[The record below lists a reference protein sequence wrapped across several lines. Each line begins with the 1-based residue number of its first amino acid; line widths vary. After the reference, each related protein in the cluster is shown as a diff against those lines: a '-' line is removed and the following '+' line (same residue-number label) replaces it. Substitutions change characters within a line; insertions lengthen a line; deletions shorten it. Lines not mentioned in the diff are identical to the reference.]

1 MKSTLNVSK
10 AAIMSSTLEV
20 SGDILVNSL
29 TVGKGT
35 GIGNTAVGYQALY
48 DNTDG
53 SYNVAIGNTS
63 LRKNETGY
71 NNTAVGPKS
80 LYSNTTGHGNTAV
93 GYETL
98 YSNKTGV
105 LNTAIG
111 NRVLVSNTTGANN
124 TATGHA
130 SLLFNTTGG
139 QNCGY
144 GYATL
149 HNNTVGTHNVA
160 MGFQTLYSN
169 TVGNYNTGTGN
180 SALLNNINGTHNVA
194 NGASALSSNTS
205 GSFNAAVGFQSLLR
219 NTSTS
224 ENTAIG
230 HRAGWDVSNSS
241 ASQNTFIGAQT
252 GFDVSINDYTY
263 STALGYGASINDHN
277 QIMLG
282 RSQETV
288 EVPGM
293 LNVSKAATLKSTLNV
308 SKAATMAS
316 TLAVTGK
323 TTLHND
329 VSMNSNVDISGDLVI
344 NGNLSVN
351 QQQNT
356 SVINTTV
363 NDYQLIV
370 TEDLSLNGKL
380 SASGDVSLNAD
391 VDISGNLE
399 VKNFTYFNNH
409 VYPTTDDAIDI
420 GSPDFKIRDLYLST
434 SSLWLGDDHKI
445 DVSGGEM
452 KFRKRKTSRMPKV
465 FSNRTIGD
473 VRTAL
478 SLDESVGISDIK
490 LGQWLQYARTIDG
503 GVNGKTG
510 RQLSVQDIFGKDAD
524 DYENIQDAAVG
535 ESDLSLNHDLKVGG
549 QATFHKRVDICGNF
563 YAQYPPGSIPASA
576 ITGSISTTTS
586 TSESTA
592 ISQTLDVSGAT
603 SLDSSLDVSG
613 SATFNSTL
621 AVNGDVSFNS
631 TANVDVC
638 GNFYAQYPAGSIP
651 ASAISGTISSSSV
664 NANNQTFFDILTQQ
678 PGKFTFDS
686 SSNTTANLTINWNY
700 DDIKAKISGTEY
712 QALLNF
718 QTSSATKNLPYMS
731 ALKIDISSANAT
743 QSGWIPYE
751 NVSLANAD
759 YNDSSYKTLTIT
771 KNTGSD
777 TAYADVLSSLDPF
790 DVRVY
795 GINNSYNYP
804 DEATRALI
812 FTVFFKT
819 PKPPSDPDFVSKA
832 INSYQQSTLTY
843 TFTEPEQGDTD
854 SLGKLNAS
862 QTKYQENETLS
873 STAYAVSTT
882 INTKTETYD
891 NDNVSGG
898 NNFTVVL
905 SSLRAGTKYNFITR
919 VNNDLIDTYSIE
931 DTDWGNVGTSVDF
944 DTTNGPTAFT
954 SLPGN
959 GSYSSAYTPTLG
971 YNNTTYVTTSSFTN
985 SNIIYINTA
994 DSQTVVPSNNSNQ
1007 TFQITDQSAT
1017 TSSTKGFGKYVDNV
1031 NNLVQVKAS
1040 VNDTVKQTL
1049 SYQGF
1054 TPSAT
1059 TKYGS
1064 ATRSTHNL
1072 NYFDTPSQN
1081 DIYSDTLRKGYR
1093 LYGIFKLLTLSN
1105 DNVETYIGGASST
1118 PYSLKLEYIRDSDKV
1133 GGTASTTTTSS
1144 IYVDTLSEN
1153 PSATSSNTAVVTSV
1167 AWNMGI
1173 PSVKKYKI
1181 DATRTYSNINSSYGY
1196 IRGDRKLSTFSG
1208 VTASAN
1214 TSPFNTFTSQTIL
1227 LSRSSISNNGSYV
1240 YDTYADLATAN
1251 NGVLNNL
1258 YYNDTRDITDTSLT
1272 ISETLYSLK
1281 SDGTTY
1287 NTEATVEHYFDRS
1300 SYNGFGSNLSNKLS
1314 LSNGSIYQLDS
1325 ISSLGNDLASIT
1337 VSEYTSHE
1345 TIPESHTLLYI
1356 GGKFQTGGYPD
1367 VTSYQWNDVTGS
1379 FTYNTGSTGVT
1390 TGGTSATTGTR
1401 YKWIA
1406 FKLNKNSSTQYS
1418 FNGSNYTIKT
1428 NGDNYKY
1435 LSVKDMF
1442 VTSGLFDST
1451 TISNLFDSSS
1461 TAAIGF
1467 CRATKSG
1474 TSTNVYGYFKNDFDT
1489 TQTWSSVGTGAGA
1502 YSSLTAAK
1510 YGCKVEHTNG
1520 DYGIQISST
1529 ALNNDLHV
1537 FIGLKI

>member
-10 AAIMSSTLEV
+10 AV
-20 SGDILVNSL
+20 
-29 TVGKGT
+29 
-35 GIGNTAVGYQALY
+35 
-48 DNTDG
+48 
-53 SYNVAIGNTS
+53 
-63 LRKNETGY
+63 
-71 NNTAVGPKS
+71 
-80 LYSNTTGHGNTAV
+80 
-93 GYETL
+93 
-98 YSNKTGV
+98 
-105 LNTAIG
+105 
-111 NRVLVSNTTGANN
+111 
-124 TATGHA
+124 
-130 SLLFNTTGG
+130 
-139 QNCGY
+139 
-144 GYATL
+144 
-149 HNNTVGTHNVA
+149 
-160 MGFQTLYSN
+160 
-169 TVGNYNTGTGN
+169 
-180 SALLNNINGTHNVA
+180 
-194 NGASALSSNTS
+194 
-205 GSFNAAVGFQSLLR
+205 
-219 NTSTS
+219 
-224 ENTAIG
+224 
-230 HRAGWDVSNSS
+230 
-241 ASQNTFIGAQT
+241 
-252 GFDVSINDYTY
+252 
-263 STALGYGASINDHN
+263 
-277 QIMLG
+277 
-282 RSQETV
+282 
-288 EVPGM
+288 
-293 LNVSKAATLKSTLNV
+293 
-308 SKAATMAS
+308 TMAS
-316 TLAVTGK
+316 TLAVTGQ
-323 TTLHND
+323 TTLSGD
-329 VSMNSNVDISGDLVI
+329 VSLNSNVDISGDLVI

-452 KFRKRKTSRMPKV
+452 KFRKRKTSQMPKV
-465 FSNRTIGD
+465 FSNKSIGD

-478 SLDESVGISDIK
+478 SLDESVGISDLK

-535 ESDLSLNHDLKVGG
+535 EADLSLNHDLKVGG
-549 QATFHKRVDICGNF
+549 EATFHKRVDICGNL
-563 YAQYPPGSIPASA
+563 YAQYENGSIPASA
-576 ITGSISTTTS
+576 IKGSIATTGTS

-621 AVNGDVSFNS
+621 VVNGDVSFNS

-638 GNFYAQYPAGSIP
+638 GNFYAQYPEGSIP

-664 NANNQTFFDILTQQ
+664 NAKNQTFFDILTQQ

-700 DDIKAKISGTEY
+700 DDIKANISGTAY

-718 QTSSATKNLPYMS
+718 QTSSATKNLPYIS
-731 ALKIDISSANAT
+731 SLQVDISSANAT
-743 QSGWIPYE
+743 QSGWISYQTTD
-751 NVSLANAD
+751 LTNAD

-771 KNTGSD
+771 KNTGSG
-777 TAYADVLSSLDPF
+777 TYENVLNSLDPF

-795 GINNSYNYP
+795 GVNNSYNYP

-819 PKPPSDPDFVSKA
+819 PKAPSDPDFVSKA

-862 QTKYQENETLS
+862 QTKYQENEALS

-882 INTKTETYD
+882 INTKTET

-898 NNFTVVL
+898 NNFTVEL
-905 SSLRAGTKYNFITR
+905 TSLRAGTKYNFITR
-919 VNNDLIDTYSIE
+919 VNNDLIDTYSIN
-931 DTDWGNVGTSVDF
+931 DTNWGNVGSTVNF

-954 SLPGN
+954 SLPSS
-959 GSYSSAYTPTLG
+959 GSYSSAYTPTLT
-971 YNNTTYVTTSSFTN
+971 YNTTKSVSTHTSTTNLNNAS
-985 SNIIYINTA
+985 IIYINTA
-994 DSQTVVPSNNSNQ
+994 GSQTVVPSNDSEQ
-1007 TFQITDQSAT
+1007 TFQITDENAT

-1031 NNLVQVKAS
+1031 NDLVQVKAS

-1059 TKYGS
+1059 LKYGT
-1064 ATRSTHNL
+1064 ATRTNPDL
-1072 NYFDTPSQN
+1072 EYFNDPSQN
-1081 DIYSDTLRKGYR
+1081 DIYTDTQRKGYR
-1093 LYGIFKLLTLSN
+1093 LKGIFKLLTLSN
-1105 DNVETYIGGASST
+1105 DNVGTLIGGASST
-1118 PYSLKLEYIRDSDKV
+1118 PHSLKLEYIRDSDKV

-1153 PSATSSNTAVVTSV
+1153 PSATSTNTAVVTSV

-1173 PSVKKYKI
+1173 PSVKTYRI
-1181 DATRTYSNINSSYGY
+1181 DATRTYSNMNSAYKY
-1196 IRGDRKLSTFSG
+1196 IRGDRKISSFDG
-1208 VTASAN
+1208 VTKSAN
-1214 TSPFNTFTSQTIL
+1214 TSPYNTFTSQNIL
-1227 LSRSSISNNGSYV
+1227 LSRSSISDDGSY
-1240 YDTYADLATAN
+1240 TYNSTELATAN
-1251 NGVLNNL
+1251 SGVLNNL
-1258 YYNDTRDITDTSLT
+1258 YYNASRDNTDTSLT

-1281 SDGTTY
+1281 SDGTPN
-1287 NTEATVEHYFDRS
+1287 NTNVSVNHYYDHD
-1300 SYNGFGSNLSNKLS
+1300 SYTGFGSDLSNKLS
-1314 LSNGSIYQLDS
+1314 LSNSSIYQLGS
-1325 ISSLGNDLASIT
+1325 ISNLGSDLSSIT
-1337 VSEYTSHE
+1337 VSVYDSHE

-1356 GGKFQTGGYPD
+1356 GGKFQTGSYPN
-1367 VTSYQWNDVTGS
+1367 VISYEWNDVTS
-1379 FTYNTGSTGVT
+1379 SATYNAGSTGVT
-1390 TGGTSATTGTR
+1390 TSGVSATTGTR

-1406 FKLNKNSSTQYS
+1406 FKLTKNSSTEYS

-1428 NGDNYKY
+1428 NGDGYKY

-1442 VTSGLFDST
+1442 VTSGLFGPT
-1451 TISNLFDSSS
+1451 TISNLFNSSS

-1489 TQTWSSVGTGAGA
+1489 TQTWSSVGTGAGD

-1510 YGCKVEHTNG
+1510 YGCKVEGASN

-1529 ALNNDLHV
+1529 ALNDDLHV
-1537 FIGLKI
+1537 FIGLEIEIS